1 MRKFLVEKE
10 KTDFFWHSTSYSM
23 EKTFTKTKS
32 DVLKELLIHGN
43 KLKTK
48 RVCSWRCH
56 LRNTGWWETV
66 NSEYSDKRFKQTF
79 RVSRKTFN
87 FLLTKVEQEI
97 TKKETAET
105 PVSASKRLPLCLYKL
120 ARGDYCYTISEKASI
135 GESTVIKIAVDVYQ
149 IIVEN
154 MWHDSVEKYFPKSEE
169 EFLVKMQDM
178 ERTRNA
184 HLVTS
189 VSHYLP
195 LKRK

>member
-1 MRKFLVEKE
+1 M
-10 KTDFFWHSTSYSM
+10 
-23 EKTFTKTKS
+23 
-32 DVLKELLIHGN
+32 LLIHGN

-48 RVCSWRCH
+48 RVCSWRRH

-120 ARGDYCYTISEKASI
+120 ARGDYCYTISEKTSI

-154 MWHDSVEKYFPKSEE
+154 MWHDSVEKYFPRSEE